1 MDEGWLSIAK
11 QPLMMQVDIA
21 LCDLV
26 LKLLCWDPTKRLS
39 TIDALLHPF
48 FDVMSP
54 LRHLLQVQ
62 PSPEYFFILPQCHFL
77 VVFAPLSGLTSRPG
91 LQYHSKRQ
99 RLDWAAVCWV
109 QIFRPPGKHAWFLK
123 VLPYITVTQWALH
136 VQVVP
141 NMGSAEPG
149 MQQAKATG
157 LQALMQHAA
166 SAARRAPA
174 VRNSQASPAPSCPTP
189 ISQRPAGTKTYE
201 QAHQGVRPS
210 KLGAPPKQALSAP
223 VLLAQSL
230 ALESPAS
237 IGPGQEVRAAV
248 CSRAAADARSDAEH
262 SVHNAS
268 TGKAVAASAAGDVT
282 ATATAT
288 LSAQA
293 GEASHDGGACGSF
306 AQHSATENGTL
317 KAALHTTSLHSLPS
331 LGHPCDAPRQG
342 VGSEEQR
349 QVRVSHE
356 ARSGAKS
363 RSGKSARQGAAQM
376 LFPELHSQLPPFAYT
391 PAGYSDTYDFPE
403 AALAVADSFL
413 RDAPS
418 SEQPELPGMP
428 AELLSVPAIE
438 HTSPSTIGAALAVA
452 AEAARARAAEA
463 PCQLSGAP
471 LTADALG
478 GLIADSMGSP
488 PQAAAAASAP
498 ERPPAQE
505 TAAGRAPVQAQE
517 TDQRSGRSSVTPHKA
532 GTRAEMETDSN
543 SSQAAHE
550 SQAGISIPVRSKNQA
565 GTVPNGGS
573 PGSEAHVESRAE
585 PVVQQAQNGRTDHD
599 RGPQQ
604 NVSSPSGGLDML
616 AAAASTVDTA
626 LQQGPPVAE
635 VPKRRGRP
643 KNAPLT
649 GRKGRAPDQAAPA
662 GATPGKKRRVLS
674 WVDVAGSPARKQKSD
689 TTGAPATPS
698 ASGKPGRLKTP
709 GRPRATAAG
718 SASPVKKGA
727 EGSREL
733 RNLDCGAPSASPEP
747 VGRKQA
753 KTPSTAGRKLLKKA
767 VLCSASGTPQ
777 AGKTGHLRP

>member
-1 MDEGWLSIAK
+1 M
-11 QPLMMQVDIA
+11 
-21 LCDLV
+21 
-26 LKLLCWDPTKRLS
+26 
-39 TIDALLHPF
+39 
-48 FDVMSP
+48 
-54 LRHLLQVQ
+54 
-62 PSPEYFFILPQCHFL
+62 
-77 VVFAPLSGLTSRPG
+77 
-91 LQYHSKRQ
+91 
-99 RLDWAAVCWV
+99 LDWAAVCWV

-123 VLPYITVTQWALH
+123 VLPYMTVTQWALH

-149 MQQAKATG
+149 MQQAKAMG

-174 VRNSQASPAPSCPTP
+174 VRNSRASPVPSCPTP

-223 VLLAQSL
+223 VLLAQPL
-230 ALESPAS
+230 ALEAPAS
-237 IGPGQEVRAAV
+237 IGNALLAPGQEVWAAV
-248 CSRAAADARSDAEH
+248 GSRAAANARSDAEY

-293 GEASHDGGACGSF
+293 GEASHDGGARGSF

-317 KAALHTTSLHSLPS
+317 KTALHTTSVYSLPS
-331 LGHPCDAPRQG
+331 LGHPCDAPGQG
-342 VGSEEQR
+342 VDSEDQ
-349 QVRVSHE
+349 QQARVSHE

-363 RSGKSARQGAAQM
+363 KSGKSARQGAAQM
-376 LFPELHSQLPPFAYT
+376 LFSELHSQLPPFAYT
-391 PAGYSDTYDFPE
+391 PAGCTDTYDFPE
-403 AALAVADSFL
+403 GALAVADSFL

-428 AELLSVPAIE
+428 AELLSVPATE
-438 HTSPSTIGAALAVA
+438 HTSPSTIGAALAAA

-478 GLIADSMGSP
+478 GLIADSVGSP
-488 PQAAAAASAP
+488 PQAAAAVSAP

-505 TAAGRAPVQAQE
+505 RAAARAPVQAQE

-550 SQAGISIPVRSKNQA
+550 SQAGIPVRSKNQA

-604 NVSSPSGGLDML
+604 NVSSPSRGLDVL

-626 LQQGPPVAE
+626 LQRGPPVAE
-635 VPKRRGRP
+635 TPKRRGRP
-643 KNAPLT
+643 KIALLT
-649 GRKGRAPDQAAPA
+649 GRKGRAPAQAAPA
-662 GATPGKKRRVLS
+662 GATPGKKRRAPS

-698 ASGKPGRLKTP
+698 ASGKPGRPKTP

-718 SASPVKKGA
+718 SASPVKTGA

-733 RNLDCGAPSASPEP
+733 RNLDRGAPSASPEP

-767 VLCSASGTPQ
+767 FLCSASGTPQ
-777 AGKTGHLRP
+777 AGKTGHLRPSGVIGLHAVPNRRNSTCTWLLQLGTGFHCPARHCFMLRQGLMLSTDAACRKPTGQQAKG